1 MGQFSLVPFDWG
13 SETGSGRQHSI
24 QQCREP
30 CLCRRLGISVAVAE
44 TAVHIH
50 IMNSHTETHIMTSHS
65 HTHTHTLFCS
75 HPSLNI
81 LTAACTHR
89 CTRSMH
95 KATLCTHNKYTHACT
110 LLLPLGGAQRRLGL
124 AGLVR
129 HCK

>member
-65 HTHTHTLFCS
+65 HTHTHTVLFASIFEHPHSCMHTQVHTQHAQGNIMHTQQIHPCMHITTPIGRRTAS
-75 HPSLNI
+75 SGFGRASPSL
-81 LTAACTHR
+81 
-89 CTRSMH
+89 
-95 KATLCTHNKYTHACT
+95 
-110 LLLPLGGAQRRLGL
+110 
-124 AGLVR
+124 
-129 HCK
+129 